1 MAATQITSDSLI
13 PIEQHFRVSA
23 GPGAGKT
30 HWLINHIK
38 NVLHTSSRLQNTRKI
53 ACITYTNVA
62 VETILKRLGN
72 ASNRVE
78 VSTIHSFLYKHIVK
92 PYARF
97 IANEYNLNVKK
108 IDGHDDVILSNYSF
122 VDELK
127 TRTKQKRIQD
137 DRALIQAIA
146 KARWKF
152 SNDGTL
158 ELKTDYPINVDGY
171 ALKNT
176 TYFEYKKMAWAEGIL
191 HHDDVLFFSY
201 KLLEKYP
208 FIVFVLN
215 AKFPYFFIDEFQDS
229 NPIQVRIL
237 KILGQ
242 SETKIGIIGD
252 KAQSIYSFQGADSN
266 QFYEFDLPQICDY
279 EISDNRRSTNQII
292 DLLNII
298 RLKFK
303 QKGVL
308 NINDQRPYI
317 LVGNTI
323 SALNRCREICS
334 TDEIYTLSRD
344 NITSNVI
351 KKEMD
356 KNIPTINLL
365 EELFVADSNY
375 KRRKII
381 INCIKASE
389 LAINNRFKEA
399 LKKIIEIS
407 PKDITKKDALKYL
420 IFLVRNHKEYS
431 SSQLLNF
438 HNFINKNIIKIPD
451 VQRGNPKDFYS
462 SHSYN
467 QLAIGVNII
476 EDNTL
481 HRTIHKSKGNEF
493 DNVILVL
500 KEESQLNF
508 LFDPDLDKQEEH
520 RIYYVA
526 VSRAKKKLFISIPTL
541 TEENRTKLKDL
552 PLEILDLD

>member
-1 MAATQITSDSLI
+1 M
-13 PIEQHFRVSA
+13 
-23 GPGAGKT
+23 
-30 HWLINHIK
+30 
-38 NVLHTSSRLQNTRKI
+38 
-53 ACITYTNVA
+53 
-62 VETILKRLGN
+62 
-72 ASNRVE
+72 
-78 VSTIHSFLYKHIVK
+78 
-92 PYARF
+92 
-97 IANEYNLNVKK
+97 
-108 IDGHDDVILSNYSF
+108 
-122 VDELK
+122 
-127 TRTKQKRIQD
+127 
-137 DRALIQAIA
+137 
-146 KARWKF
+146 
-152 SNDGTL
+152 
-158 ELKTDYPINVDGY
+158 
-171 ALKNT
+171 
-176 TYFEYKKMAWAEGIL
+176 
-191 HHDDVLFFSY
+191 
-201 KLLEKYP
+201 
-208 FIVFVLN
+208 
-215 AKFPYFFIDEFQDS
+215 
-229 NPIQVRIL
+229 
-237 KILGQ
+237 
-242 SETKIGIIGD
+242 
-252 KAQSIYSFQGADSN
+252 
-266 QFYEFDLPQICDY
+266 
-279 EISDNRRSTNQII
+279 
-292 DLLNII
+292 
-298 RLKFK
+298 
-303 QKGVL
+303 
-308 NINDQRPYI
+308 
-317 LVGNTI
+317 VGNTI

-508 LFDPDLDKQEEH
+508 LFNPDLDKQEEH